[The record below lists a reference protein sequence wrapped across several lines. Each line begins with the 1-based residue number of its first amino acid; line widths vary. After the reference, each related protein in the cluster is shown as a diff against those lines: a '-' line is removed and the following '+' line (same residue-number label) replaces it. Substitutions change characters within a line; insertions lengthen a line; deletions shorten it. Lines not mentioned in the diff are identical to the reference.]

1 MPVKKYRIL
10 PFFLAVVMA
19 VPMAQAMPAT
29 EQAFAMEAPG
39 NGGSRWFYSDKN
51 HHWYYY
57 DEDRNVHTGW
67 LKYEGE
73 WYWFDSSGWME
84 NSGSAVIDGVPYH
97 FYVNGHMTWN
107 QYIGLKYYD
116 GDGQQDEEHNIRVVG
131 SENPTSEDRDL
142 ITDYLYE
149 VPRTWIAQFIKDD
162 WQFMFYKKK
171 NYFAAPSTDMGV
183 YYVDHSVDTHYKKA
197 KFTEADSI
205 LQAFGEYVGY
215 AAGCYKEGDTRMQTL
230 WNEYNTLRN
239 VLEIPDY
246 YSNDAQF
253 YFGKLFAA
261 YLDGETRDDI
271 INSSPEACEVLEE
284 ILHLK
289 DDAETRA
296 YLKEKREAEQQA
308 AAERAARV
316 AAEEGYGPGVK
327 RPEEEDA
334 EGE

>member
-1 MPVKKYRIL
+1 
-10 PFFLAVVMA
+10 
-19 VPMAQAMPAT
+19 
-29 EQAFAMEAPG
+29 
-39 NGGSRWFYSDKN
+39 
-51 HHWYYY
+51 
-57 DEDRNVHTGW
+57 
-67 LKYEGE
+67 
-73 WYWFDSSGWME
+73 
-84 NSGSAVIDGVPYH
+84 
-97 FYVNGHMTWN
+97 
-107 QYIGLKYYD
+107 
-116 GDGQQDEEHNIRVVG
+116 
-131 SENPTSEDRDL
+131 
-142 ITDYLYE
+142 
-149 VPRTWIAQFIKDD
+149 
-162 WQFMFYKKK
+162 
-171 NYFAAPSTDMGV
+171 MGV